1 MQNASQSFSVLSAM
15 FTPAVLISA
24 CGAIDLF
31 NIDALSARG

>member
-1 MQNASQSFSVLSAM
+1 MQNASRSFSVLSARGA
-15 FTPAVLISA
+15 PAVLISA

>member
-1 MQNASQSFSVLSAM
+1 MQNSFSVLSAT

-31 NIDALSARG
+31 NLDTIGAHR